1 MKSSPNRVFIY
12 AFLATFLIFSFMK
25 SDISPKKKL
34 LDPIIARFLSEKSA
48 EEMVE
53 NMCKQS
59 SSELETF
66 YKESGYNYTFT
77 PKSENDFLNELLMK
91 FANGSRK
98 FDIETDEIVDYSK
111 KNALYIVLI
120 VLFVLLILFWIP
132 YIICV
137 CTRCCCCIPESCAD
151 NRNVFLVLAL
161 ILSVAVMVCT
171 FIGYSK
177 NTNVLHGIFGF
188 GCTILK
194 IENHL
199 VHGDEYTKDNLHW
212 KGLTKIID
220 KLYLTNQDLEI
231 VGDNATRINNYL
243 TSTEELFT
251 STKKDIED
259 EWTDKK
265 DKKVTNPN
273 PNSAEKSISPTYLSL
288 YGPETNE
295 HTTLGVMDIA
305 LTEVKKQ
312 TLDQIKNIF
321 KVIDIN
327 AELEKIEGNIN
338 KTVTE
343 LNNTVTK
350 IESSIVSKIGDYY
363 DKFDEL
369 DSSVRKVMNIFFS
382 LNLALVIFFAVSI
395 VLLLCCKFGGI
406 FICIGW
412 FFIYIFMLLSVLCGF
427 VFGLIGSFTKDAS
440 SAAKYLTDNIQKI
453 NYKEINILDICI
465 NGNGSLAQTDLIPIN
480 FDTSIVDDI
489 FNLEKNITNGINDI
503 KQLNFSFT
511 KANEEL
517 YNQFLTKP
525 KTYVGELVT
534 SLDEIKIYINSNTEG
549 SVVDS
554 STPIY
559 DRWEIT
565 KEECGDDYYYPSENN
580 LRNLLLEDGEIKK
593 RCLVVTEW
601 TTENIKNEYSGIK
614 SSKEGVIISDE
625 VEKYHKALFAFMT
638 NHAEL
643 INGMIQKNEK
653 FGDSFN
659 EIKNNEIYILENIT
673 QTIRPLRTLYKE
685 ITGEGSIFD
694 IMNCKFIKRD
704 INKVFDVLYNEFG
717 GSFKTTSD
725 LFIIISGCELGLT
738 FLVLIIMKV
747 LKASATQIP
756 NYSAYSNVKN

>member
-1 MKSSPNRVFIY
+1 
-12 AFLATFLIFSFMK
+12 MK

-265 DKKVTNPN
+265 DKK
-273 PNSAEKSISPTYLSL
+273 SYKS
-288 YGPETNE
+288 
-295 HTTLGVMDIA
+295 
-305 LTEVKKQ
+305 
-312 TLDQIKNIF
+312 
-321 KVIDIN
+321 
-327 AELEKIEGNIN
+327 
-338 KTVTE
+338 
-343 LNNTVTK
+343 
-350 IESSIVSKIGDYY
+350 
-363 DKFDEL
+363 
-369 DSSVRKVMNIFFS
+369 
-382 LNLALVIFFAVSI
+382 
-395 VLLLCCKFGGI
+395 
-406 FICIGW
+406 
-412 FFIYIFMLLSVLCGF
+412 
-427 VFGLIGSFTKDAS
+427 
-440 SAAKYLTDNIQKI
+440 
-453 NYKEINILDICI
+453 
-465 NGNGSLAQTDLIPIN
+465 
-480 FDTSIVDDI
+480 
-489 FNLEKNITNGINDI
+489 
-503 KQLNFSFT
+503 
-511 KANEEL
+511 
-517 YNQFLTKP
+517 
-525 KTYVGELVT
+525 
-534 SLDEIKIYINSNTEG
+534 
-549 SVVDS
+549 
-554 STPIY
+554 
-559 DRWEIT
+559 
-565 KEECGDDYYYPSENN
+565 
-580 LRNLLLEDGEIKK
+580 
-593 RCLVVTEW
+593 
-601 TTENIKNEYSGIK
+601 
-614 SSKEGVIISDE
+614 
-625 VEKYHKALFAFMT
+625 
-638 NHAEL
+638 
-643 INGMIQKNEK
+643 
-653 FGDSFN
+653 
-659 EIKNNEIYILENIT
+659 
-673 QTIRPLRTLYKE
+673 
-685 ITGEGSIFD
+685 
-694 IMNCKFIKRD
+694 
-704 INKVFDVLYNEFG
+704 
-717 GSFKTTSD
+717 
-725 LFIIISGCELGLT
+725 
-738 FLVLIIMKV
+738 
-747 LKASATQIP
+747 
-756 NYSAYSNVKN
+756 